1 MVLLKKSE
9 VFKTVIPSKV
19 LEFMACGR
27 PVILGV
33 EGQAREL
40 VKEADCGVCVPPEDP
55 ASLAGAIEQLYS
67 DSELRKRLGRNG
79 RNYVVRYLS
88 REQTAR
94 DYIALL
100 QRVVGIDSVLFEK
113 VAANNSEK
121 GVCDA

>member
-1 MVLLKKSE
+1 MVASQRCR
-9 VFKTVIPSKV
+9 IPSL

-40 VKEADCGVCVPPEDP
+40 VEKADCGVCVPPEDS

-67 DSELRKRLGRNG
+67 DPELRERLGGNG
-79 RNYVVRYLS
+79 RDYVVRHLS

-94 DYIALL
+94 DYITVL
-100 QRVVGIDSVLFEK
+100 QRVAGIDSVVLEK
-113 VAANNSEK
+113 A
-121 GVCDA
+121 VCE